1 MSRIC
6 CSNNWIYKAKKKR
19 HFSCALPL
27 FLSATAG
34 KRLCMMRPQCSAL
47 GTRLEIFLIHSG
59 VILTLY
65 RSNGCRK
72 IGLWVLVAPSHRNLI
87 EVLLMKSRIGLAVK
101 NCNYMHLSN
110 RCRKITIWVSGAPSH
125 CNPIE
130 VLLTKAKNC
139 NYMHM
144 VGVFATFDVP
154 ETQFAD
160 SNSVICC

>member
-72 IGLWVLVAPSHRNLI
+72 I
-87 EVLLMKSRIGLAVK
+87 
-101 NCNYMHLSN
+101 
-110 RCRKITIWVSGAPSH
+110 TIWVSGAPSH